1 MPLPLFLAR
10 LSKLAM
16 VAALAAFALLVA
28 WNNLVDYGSNF
39 AFVAH
44 VLSMDTTF
52 PDTALRHRA
61 ITAPALWHAGY
72 GLIILGEALTGLAF
86 AASAV
91 LMARGLR
98 GPGFAAAK
106 GWAQLGAALGVLVW
120 FLGFQVIGG
129 EWFLMW
135 QSATWNG
142 QEAAFRFTTTILLVT
157 LYVVLPES
165 FGGAAGRRDRPP
177 PPG

>member
-10 LSKLAM
+10 FSKLAM
-16 VAALAAFALLVA
+16 VAGLAAFALLVA

-61 ITAPALWHAGY
+61 ITTPALWHAGY
-72 GLIILGEALTGLAF
+72 LLIILGEALTGLAY
-86 AASAV
+86 AAAAL

-106 GWAQLGAALGVLVW
+106 GWAQLGAALGFLVW
-120 FLGFQVIGG
+120 FLGFQVLGG

-135 QSATWNG
+135 QSASWNG
-142 QEAAFRFTTTILLVT
+142 QEASFRFTTTLLLVT

-165 FGGAAGRRDRPP
+165 FGGGGPGRAGPP

>member
-10 LSKLAM
+10 LSKLLM
-16 VAALAAFALLVA
+16 VAGLAGFALLVA
-28 WNNLVDYGSNF
+28 WNNVVDYGSNF

-52 PDTALRHRA
+52 PDNALRHRA
-61 ITAPALWHAGY
+61 ITAPFLWHAGY
-72 GLIILGEALTGLAF
+72 WLIILGEALAGLAF
-86 AASAV
+86 ATAAL

-98 GPGFAAAK
+98 GPGFAAGK
-106 GWAQLGAALGVLVW
+106 GWAQLGAALGFLVW
-120 FLGFQVIGG
+120 FLGFQVLGG

-135 QSATWNG
+135 QSPQWNG
-142 QEAAFRFTTTILLVT
+142 QEAAFRFTTTLLLVT

-165 FGGAAGRRDRPP
+165 LGGGARRPP
-177 PPG
+177 PG